1 MSVRRHLR
9 VAAPLV
15 LLKRGGMIRHMYRG
29 ELIPLDEVGAPI
41 DADQADVD
49 RLLRLGA
56 IEEV

>member
-1 MSVRRHLR
+1 MYVRQLR
-9 VAAPLV
+9 VTAPLV
-15 LLKRGGMIRHMYRG
+15 LLKRGGTIHHMYRG
-29 ELIPLDEVGAPI
+29 ELISLDEVGAPV